1 MITAMAIDWYVPFEE
16 KHRYYFVIIL
26 LGTDGEHLAP
36 IFDKLTF
43 ATRKEAQRRA
53 QELYAQWTLN

>member
-26 LGTDGEHLAP
+26 LGENLAP
-36 IFDKLTF
+36 MIDVLRF
-43 ATRKEAQRRA
+43 ATRKDAQRRA

>member
-16 KHRYYFVIIL
+16 TQRYYFVIIL
-26 LGTDGEHLAP
+26 LGENLAP

-43 ATRKEAQRRA
+43 STRQQAQQRA
-53 QELYAQWTLN
+53 QEIYAQWTLS